1 MRGGGHAGGNQ
12 SGLAGIGVSLTGAVA
27 VVTGGSRGI
36 GAAIVRAL
44 LRDGAKVYSLS
55 RSVGQVAAEIAE
67 QGDCTWLE
75 TDLADEEALS
85 ARMTEILAEEQG
97 VQVLVNNAGVTKDGL
112 IFRMSRAD
120 WDAVLALNL
129 TATFLT
135 CKLVARDMAKRRV
148 GSIINISSVV
158 GLTGNPGQT
167 NYSAAKA
174 GVIGFSKSL
183 AREISGRGVRVNVI
197 APGYID
203 TDMTKSLSE
212 GMKQTIASM
221 IPLGRTGSPEDVA
234 EMVAFLAS
242 DRSAYITGQVLQVD
256 GGLLM

>member
-1 MRGGGHAGGNQ
+1 M
-12 SGLAGIGVSLTGAVA
+12 SLDGAVA

-36 GAAIVRAL
+36 GAAVARVL

-55 RSVGQVAAEIAE
+55 RTTDDDAARLRD
-67 QGDCTWLE
+67 QGDYTWLAI
-75 TDLADEEALS
+75 DLADEEALN
-85 ARMTEILAEEQG
+85 ARIEEILADKRG
-97 VQVLVNNAGVTKDGL
+97 VQILVNNAGITRDGL
-112 IFRMSRAD
+112 VFRMSRQD

-135 CKLVARDMAKRRV
+135 CKIVARDMARRRA

-167 NYSAAKA
+167 NYCASKA

-183 AREISGRGVRVNVI
+183 AREVASRGVRVNVV
-197 APGYID
+197 APGYIE
-203 TDMTKSLSE
+203 TGMTASLSD
-212 GMKQTIASM
+212 GMREQITGM
-221 IPLGRTGSPEDVA
+221 IPLGRTGTPEDVA
-234 EMVAFLAS
+234 DMVAFLAS
-242 DRSAYITGQVLQVD
+242 ARSTYVTGQVLQVD

>member
-1 MRGGGHAGGNQ
+1 M
-12 SGLAGIGVSLTGAVA
+12 SLAGAVA

-36 GAAIVRAL
+36 GAAVARAL
-44 LRDGAKVYSLS
+44 LRDGATVYSLS
-55 RSVGQVAAEIAE
+55 RTADHGADELAE
-67 QGDCTWLE
+67 QGGYTWLA
-75 TDLADEEALS
+75 TDLADEESLN
-85 ARMTEILAEEQG
+85 ARMAAILGEEQG
-97 VQVLVNNAGVTKDGL
+97 VQILVNNAGITKDGL
-112 IFRMSRAD
+112 VFRMSRQD

-135 CKLVARDMAKRRV
+135 CKLVARDMAKRRA

-167 NYSAAKA
+167 NYCASKA

-183 AREISGRGVRVNVI
+183 AREVAGRGVRVNVV
-197 APGYID
+197 APGYIE
-203 TDMTKSLSE
+203 TGMTASLSE
-212 GMKQTIASM
+212 GVKQTITGM

-242 DRSAYITGQVLQVD
+242 HRSAYVTGQVLQVD

>member
-1 MRGGGHAGGNQ
+1 M
-12 SGLAGIGVSLTGAVA
+12 SLDGAVA

-36 GAAIVRAL
+36 GAAVARVL

-55 RSVGQVAAEIAE
+55 RTTDDDAVRLRD
-67 QGDCTWLE
+67 QGDYTWLAI
-75 TDLADEEALS
+75 DLADEEALN
-85 ARMTEILAEEQG
+85 ARIEEILADKRG
-97 VQVLVNNAGVTKDGL
+97 VQILVNNAGITRDGL
-112 IFRMSRAD
+112 VFRMSRQD

-135 CKLVARDMAKRRV
+135 CKIVARDMARRRA

-167 NYSAAKA
+167 NYCASKA

-183 AREISGRGVRVNVI
+183 AREVASRGVRVNVV
-197 APGYID
+197 APGYIE
-203 TDMTKSLSE
+203 TGMTASLSD
-212 GMKQTIASM
+212 GMREQITGM
-221 IPLGRTGSPEDVA
+221 IPLGRTGTPEDVA
-234 EMVAFLAS
+234 DMVAFLAS
-242 DRSAYITGQVLQVD
+242 ARSTYVTGQVLQVD